1 MWILQWLPDWFFYIA
16 FFGGLAV
23 FAASYFLPLY
33 KSIAQLVSV
42 IAIVVSAYM
51 CGGIADNKDWQDK
64 AKELEN
70 KVALAEAK
78 SATETVKIVNKVV
91 KQKELITQKG
101 DDIIHYIDKEVVKYD
116 NTCVLPKEFIEAIN
130 KATE

>member
-1 MWILQWLPDWFFYIA
+1 MWILQWLPDWFFCVA
-16 FFGGLAV
+16 FLGGVGAFV
-23 FAASYFLPLY
+23 ASYFIPLY

-42 IAIVVSAYM
+42 LVIVFSAYV

-78 SATETVKIVNKVV
+78 SATETVKIVNKIVT
-91 KQKELITQKG
+91 KKEIITQKG
-101 DDIIHYIDKEVVKYD
+101 DDVIQYVDKEVVKYD
-116 NTCVLPKEFIEAIN
+116 NTCTLSKEFIEAIN